1 MSYATIQNA
10 KDLYGEEY
18 VLQSVDR
25 DSNGEPDTTSLT
37 NAFAQAS
44 SEMDTY
50 LGVRY
55 SVPLSSPVPEI
66 VKQFCVDIAI
76 YKLSSHPGGGLTEE
90 KRKRYEDAIKWLTN
104 LAKGVVTLPLPGTS
118 EDPQPLPET
127 SYDNL
132 RVFTR
137 EKMEDIL

>member
-10 KDLYGEEY
+10 KDLYGDDY

-25 DSNGEPDTTSLT
+25 DSNGDPDTTALT

-50 LGVRY
+50 LGARVV
-55 SVPLSSPVPEI
+55 VPLTAPVPDII
-66 VKQFCVDIAI
+66 VQLCIDIAI
-76 YKLSSHPGGGLTEE
+76 YKLSSHPGGGLTDE

-104 LAKGVVTLPLPGTS
+104 YAKGVVTLPLPDTD

-127 SYDNL
+127 SYPNDRL
-132 RVFTR
+132 FTR
-137 EKMEDIL
+137 EKLGGLL